1 LEKIL
6 QSRVVGQDEA
16 VASVAKAIKR
26 ARAGLKDPK
35 RPIGSFIFLG
45 PTGVGKT
52 ELAKALAEAMFG
64 DENLLIRVD
73 MSEYM
78 DKQNVSKLIGSA
90 PGLVG
95 FDDGGQLTEKVRR
108 KPYSVVLFDEIEK
121 AHGDIFNIMLQIL
134 EDGRLTDSHGR
145 VVSFKNTII
154 IMTSNLGA
162 SEISKMKQPLGF
174 AGGGNGAEPSYD
186 YAATKEKQMSALK
199 DAMKPELIN
208 RIDEIIVFKRLS
220 KENIFAISDIM
231 FKALSKRLDE
241 RSASLIV
248 TDTAKKYIVSQ
259 GFDNEYGARPLRR
272 TIQRLVED
280 KLSEMLLS
288 AEIDVGDTVTID
300 FKDGKLTFNT

>member
-6 QSRVVGQDEA
+6 QMRVVGQDEA
-16 VASVAKAIKR
+16 VASVARAIKR

-162 SEISKMKQPLGF
+162 SEISKAKQQLGF
-174 AGGGNGAEPSYD
+174 VGGGSGVEPPYD
-186 YAATKEKQMSALK
+186 YATTKEKQMSALK

-248 TDTAKKYIVSQ
+248 TDAAKKYIVSQ